1 MISRYPD
8 RVRQQYENDQGGGSS
23 CFAAVFPLLIYAVSW
38 KSSKKTIGLIATS
51 LSSAAKVHF
60 SSGLAHWALSA
71 QKCGEMSIRTAVH
84 RLVQNGRALLH
95 SFRNTECF
103 YSNFHQRNYHDK
115 IHVVQVGKSLE
126 RSVSPPRISV
136 VRGSLVQL
144 TTKTDSTLCF
154 LFLSFLTLRGS
165 YVSSYFEFRITSMTF
180 QCFFQF

>member
-1 MISRYPD
+1 MKNAYIVCYTVRIYD
-8 RVRQQYENDQGGGSS
+8 FATVRQSPTAQYENDHGGDSS
-23 CFAAVFPLLIYAVSW
+23 RFAAVFPLLIYAVSR
-38 KSSKKTIGLIATS
+38 KSSKKTIGLIAKN

-60 SSGLAHWALSA
+60 FWGLAHWALSA

-126 RSVSPPRISV
+126 RSVSSRTSV
-136 VRGSLVQL
+136 VRGTLVQL

-154 LFLSFLTLRGS
+154 FFLSF
-165 YVSSYFEFRITSMTF
+165 
-180 QCFFQF
+180 